1 MNLTCM
7 LVLTTIFIDVSNNLP
22 KTSYMKMID
31 VWLLFT
37 LLQPFIVVLIHTYMD
52 TLREEEAEN
61 KLEGQNNKKQIC
73 EEVCNLYKSSLCSDW
88 PERNYFCEIQ
98 NRIQFVFSLAGEKIL
113 L

>member
-1 MNLTCM
+1 M

-52 TLREEEAEN
+52 SLMEDDDGVGQAS
-61 KLEGQNNKKQIC
+61 KLQGKNAKKLNSVRRFEI
-73 EEVCNLYKSSLCSDW
+73 VTNPVGVLIFVILYW
-88 PERNYFCEIQ
+88 IVGFYHTGM
-98 NRIQFVFSLAGEKIL
+98 FS
-113 L
+113 